1 MINTEEVKIDET
13 LPYGANVDDVL
24 KLIDA
29 IKTKQDNDKGIK
41 QVYGKP
47 NIENSRK
54 VLKALGISFDGLNLS
69 DDGRKY
75 AYEIDHK
82 KKELILLRLI
92 LKYPAYEYFLLNV
105 TNDELSETS
114 LENIQ
119 NYWGKHSYG
128 NSENNRGN
136 ATTIFGQLIELSGL
150 GTFKIGRKGKA
161 TRVEWND
168 NAQSLIR
175 KTYSDIS
182 SENSK
187 IEQTRTTESSSKLIR
202 FNLDNLKGSS
212 TEKNESDSQN
222 TGEETELVREVL
234 EKSFSNERQKNSL
247 SKIDISVN
255 IDMTEWDTEKITS
268 FFKVTQGIF
277 EDRDEL

>member
-1 MINTEEVKIDET
+1 MINTEEVKVDET
-13 LPYGANVDDVL
+13 LPYGANADDVL

-29 IKTKQDNDKGIK
+29 IKTKPGNDQGIK

-54 VLKALGISFDGLNLS
+54 VLKVLGISLDGLNLS

-75 AYEIDHK
+75 AYETDDTK
-82 KKELILLRLI
+82 KQLILLRLI

-105 TNDELSETS
+105 SNDELSETS

-128 NSENNRGN
+128 NSENNRSN

-182 SENSK
+182 SQNNK
-187 IEQTRTTESSSKLIR
+187 IEQTNNTESSSQLSLIDLGD
-202 FNLDNLKGSS
+202 FKGSK
-212 TEKNESDSQN
+212 TEENESYSQN
-222 TGEETELVREVL
+222 TVEETELVREVL
-234 EKSFSNERQKNSL
+234 EKSFSNDKQKNSL

-255 IDMTEWDTEKITS
+255 IDMTDWDIDKITS
-268 FFKVTQGIF
+268 FFKATQGIF
-277 EDRDEL
+277 EDGDEL